1 MQYTTLSECLTDVQ
15 SYNGFEDEVKEFVRE
30 IGEMTDAESMFQR
43 AINKNDDWLN
53 LAQQK
58 KLEVLLNKKE
68 PKKHLKRML
77 PIRTLVPVA
86 TKRELKVDIF
96 GQLTDPTPVIV
107 LSIE

>member
-58 KLEVLLNKKE
+58 KPEVLLNKKV
-68 PKKHLKRML
+68 PKTHLKRTL
-77 PIRTLVPVA
+77 PIRTPVPVA
-86 TKRELKVDIF
+86 TNRELKVDIF